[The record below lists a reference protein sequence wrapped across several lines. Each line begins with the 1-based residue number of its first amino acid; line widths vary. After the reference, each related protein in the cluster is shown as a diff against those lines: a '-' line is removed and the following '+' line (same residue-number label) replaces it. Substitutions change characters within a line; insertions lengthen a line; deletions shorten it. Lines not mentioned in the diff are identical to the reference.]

1 MSLEDSRRSMK
12 NMIHVIMLV
21 TVLISFLSLLLRSRV
36 FVPGG
41 VLSDM
46 YVLSVPDGD
55 LSAPPAV
62 HSSKFCAS
70 NRTNTP
76 LIIHAGPHKTATS
89 TLQTLLEVNRH
100 LMLKTAGLTYMGKF
114 TKFNHKVCPEDVPFC
129 LDQDFVNNAT
139 PDNVVEFETTMR
151 AHLGGGGVLLS
162 GEGFSKLVS
171 AQNTQILPGHQK
183 DLTLESLQ
191 GMQDCFD
198 MTILLAY
205 RRYFE
210 WIVSAYNSLQKIRK
224 GRISYE
230 WPKEGGH
237 YYGKDDDT
245 KYGEGPDVRGDGGDG
260 DDALEYDGTFK
271 MWYEGLHDHEK
282 CHNCNYNWVKFWGP
296 QHHPTD
302 WTARFFQQSFPGIR
316 TRVYNLHQKGDFF
329 SNVVCQT
336 VPGAHKFCDA
346 LRLGEGAPVPALN
359 PNAPFE
365 HDRLA
370 AAAHVAG
377 LLATGPTR
385 PQVRKKFLEAFP
397 DVPSRPGMRYTC
409 PAGKVLEQLLATSVK
424 YERAVHEKYLSPP
437 QGKKE
442 RKRFFHSLE
451 LEQSKSFDEYIQKKK
466 FCNWDVD
473 YIIEHDLEIRSW
485 FKNIK

>member
-1 MSLEDSRRSMK
+1 MK

-282 CHNCNYNWVKFWGP
+282 CHNCNYNWVKFWGAE
-296 QHHPTD
+296 HHPTE
-302 WTARFFQQSFPGIR
+302 WTARYFARSFPGIR
-316 TRVYNLHQKGDFF
+316 TKVYNLHQEGDIF
-329 SNVVCQT
+329 SNFVCQT
-336 VPGAHKFCDA
+336 MPKAEDFCAA
-346 LRLGEGAPVPALN
+346 LRRGEGEPVPSMN
-359 PNAPFE
+359 PTDPFE

-370 AAAHVAG
+370 VVAYAAG
-377 LLATGPTR
+377 LITTEVPAPER
-385 PQVRKKFLEAFP
+385 RFVRKKFLEVFP
-397 DVPSRPGMRYTC
+397 DVPSRPGMKYVC
-409 PAGKVLEQLLATSVK
+409 PREEDLEKLLATSIK
-424 YERAVHEKYLSPP
+424 YEKRVYQKYFSLP

-442 RKRFFHSLE
+442 KSRLFKRLE
-451 LEQSKSFDEYIQKKK
+451 LEQRNSFDEYKRQKK
-466 FCNWDVD
+466 FCSWDVD
-473 YIIEHDLEIRSW
+473 YIIEHDLEIRNW
-485 FKNIK
+485 FKELI